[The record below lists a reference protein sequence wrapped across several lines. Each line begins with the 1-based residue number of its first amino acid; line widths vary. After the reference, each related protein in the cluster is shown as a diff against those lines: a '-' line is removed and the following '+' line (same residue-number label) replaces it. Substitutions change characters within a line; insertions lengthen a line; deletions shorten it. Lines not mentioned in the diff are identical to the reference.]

1 MCVCRQD
8 ASTPRPGR
16 SEAERTSAVDCQDQ
30 HQAEVDI
37 ASSERDA
44 FAKKAEAIKDAN
56 KEAREALENLQADQE
71 ANVK

>member
-1 MCVCRQD
+1 
-8 ASTPRPGR
+8 
-16 SEAERTSAVDCQDQ
+16 VDCQDR

-56 KEAREALENLQADQE
+56 KEAQEALENLQADQE